1 MDKQEA
7 QFILSAYRPGAQD
20 AGDGRFAEA
29 LQFADQ
35 DPELK
40 TWFESEIRQDQ
51 IIASKLKQVRAPE
64 GLREQI
70 LAGMNQAEQAP
81 PWWRRA
87 PMMAIA
93 ATIIVVFGM
102 MMSWNRPTYDSEFDE
117 LRANA
122 VSYAAGFISLDFFS
136 ENLADLTTWLSERD
150 APGSVDL
157 VGQLESMPGIGCRTL
172 SWSGKTVSLVCLQ
185 GETIYHVFMVDC
197 DEVPDRPTSDK
208 PQFWQMKHR
217 TVVSWSDAERTYI
230 MVTKATPDEVRALL

>member
-20 AGDGRFAEA
+20 AGDSRFTEA
-29 LQFADQ
+29 LHFADQ

-51 IIASKLKQVRAPE
+51 IIANKLNQVRAPD

-70 LAGMNQAEQAP
+70 LAGMNQAEQTP
-81 PWWRRA
+81 PWWRQA
-87 PMMAIA
+87 PIMGIA
-93 ATIIVVFGM
+93 ATIIVVFGL

-136 ENLADLTTWLSERD
+136 ENLPDLAAWLSDRD

-157 VGQLESMPGIGCRTL
+157 VGQLESVPGIGCRTL

-185 GETIYHVFMVDC
+185 GDTVYHVFMVDR
-197 DEVPDRPTSDK
+197 DEVPDRPDSAE
-208 PQFWQMKHR
+208 PQFWQMKRR
-217 TVVSWSDAERTYI
+217 TVVSWSDDARTYI
-230 MVTKATPDEVRALL
+230 LVTKATPDEVRALL